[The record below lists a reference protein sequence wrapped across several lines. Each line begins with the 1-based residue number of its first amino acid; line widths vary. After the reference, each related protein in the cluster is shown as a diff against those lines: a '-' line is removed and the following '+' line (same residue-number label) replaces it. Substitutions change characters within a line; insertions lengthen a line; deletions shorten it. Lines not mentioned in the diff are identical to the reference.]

1 MILKVIPVGPL
12 NMNCSVIVD
21 EKTGYSVVIDPGA
34 DLEMILRELEGTTPK
49 YILATHG
56 HIDHVGQVK
65 GLKER
70 LKVPFLVS
78 KEDLFLLNDSLW
90 KGFDLYVGADLP
102 CPEPDDFLE
111 EGMDLI
117 FGNAHLK
124 VLHTPGHT
132 PGHCCF
138 YSEEEKLLIAGDLL
152 FRGSVGRWDL
162 PGGSLENLRRSLLR
176 VILELPEDVRVITGH
191 GEETTIGREKKFN
204 PLLREVLSH
213 NRKL

>member
-1 MILKVIPVGPL
+1 
-12 NMNCSVIVD
+12 
-21 EKTGYSVVIDPGA
+21 VVIDPGA
-34 DLEMILRELEGTTPK
+34 DLEVILKALEGTTPK

-70 LKVPFLVS
+70 LGVPFLVH
-78 KEDLFLLNDSLW
+78 KEDIFLLNDPIW
-90 KGFDLYVGADLP
+90 KGFELYVGADLP

-111 EGMDLI
+111 EGMELS
-117 FGNAHLK
+117 FGNIKLK

-138 YSEEEKLLIAGDLL
+138 YSEEKLLIAGDLL

-162 PGGSLENLRRSLLR
+162 PGGNLEDLKKSLRR
-176 VILELPEDVRVITGH
+176 VVLELPEDVRVITGH

-204 PLLREVLSH
+204 PLLREILGS
-213 NRKL
+213 

>member
-12 NMNCSVIVD
+12 SMNCSVIVD
-21 EKTGYSVVIDPGA
+21 ENTGQSVVIDPGA
-34 DLEMILRELEGTTPK
+34 DLEVILKALEGTTPR

-70 LKVPFLVS
+70 LGVPFLVH
-78 KEDLFLLNDSLW
+78 KEDLFLLNDPIW

-102 CPEPDDFLE
+102 CPEPDGFLE
-111 EGMDLI
+111 EGMELS
-117 FGNAHLK
+117 FGKVRLK

-138 YSEEEKLLIAGDLL
+138 YSEEKLLIAGDLL

-162 PGGSLENLRRSLLR
+162 PGGSLEDLKRSLLR
-176 VILELPEDVRVITGH
+176 VVLELPEDVRVITGH
-191 GEETTIGREKKFN
+191 GEETTIGRERKFN
-204 PLLREVLSH
+204 PLLREILSY
-213 NRKL
+213 